1 MEGGLADPAGL
12 GLYPSH
18 RCKNIYLIRH
28 AQAVHNVAGEKDHA
42 AYSYPEFFDAQLTP
56 HGWDQVDDLRKH
68 VNVCGLAK
76 KIELVVVSP
85 LLRTMQTAAGV
96 FGGDKYIS
104 TSTQEEEKPLMV
116 ENAGNSCRQ
125 TISSTN
131 SPPFIAIE
139 YCRERM
145 GRNPCDKRRRITE
158 YSALFPG
165 IDFSQIENDE
175 DVYWK
180 PDSRETDEQ
189 VAARG
194 ITFLKWL
201 WSRKEKEIAVVTHS
215 AFLLQ
220 TSRLFGND
228 THPSIRTHEI
238 SQPFS
243 NCELRSMVLV
253 DTSMLGSDVPI
264 TNYPGGSE
272 KIKA

>member
-1 MEGGLADPAGL
+1 MEGGIADPAGL
-12 GLYPSH
+12 ALYPSH
-18 RCKNIYLIRH
+18 RCKTLYLIRH
-28 AQAVHNVAGEKDHA
+28 GQAVHNVAGEKDHK
-42 AYSYPEFFDAQLTP
+42 AYSFPEFFDAQLTP
-56 HGWDQVDDLRKH
+56 AGWDQVDNLRKH
-68 VNVCGLAK
+68 VNACGLAK

-96 FGGDKYIS
+96 FGGD
-104 TSTQEEEKPLMV
+104 TSSLEKGKPLMV
-116 ENAGNSCRQ
+116 ENAGNSFRHS
-125 TISSTN
+125 ISSSN

-145 GRNPCDKRRRITE
+145 GMHPCDKRRTIAE

-175 DVYWK
+175 DVYWR

-194 ITFLKWL
+194 VTFLKWL
-201 WSRKEKEIAVVTHS
+201 WSRTEKEIAVVTHS
-215 AFLLQ
+215 GFLLQ

-228 THPSIRTHEI
+228 THPSIKTHEI

-253 DTSMLGSDVPI
+253 DTSMLGSDAPI
-264 TNYPGGSE
+264 ANYP
-272 KIKA
+272 